1 MKQGKSSRVLL
12 REHTGHSKHPLPT
25 TQEKTLHM
33 NITRWS
39 IPKSDWLDSLQ
50 PKMEKIYTVSKNKT
64 ENWLWLR
71 SWTPYATFILKMK
84 KVGKIAKPF
93 RYDLNQIPYNY
104 TVKVRNR
111 FKELDLIV
119 RVPEKLWTEVTDMV
133 QEAGIKTISKKKQWK
148 KARWLSEGAIQIA
161 VKRRRKG
168 KGKGENERYTHLNAE
183 FQRIARRDK
192 PS

>member
-1 MKQGKSSRVLL
+1 MKLTEFFQENPLVIANMLFQQHKRRLYTLTSSD
-12 REHTGHSKHPLPT
+12 
-25 TQEKTLHM
+25 
-33 NITRWS
+33 S

-119 RVPEKLWTEVTDMV
+119 RLPEKLWTEVTDMV

-183 FQRIARRDK
+183 FQRTERRDK
-192 PS
+192 KAFLSD